1 MHSKVWTILLVGT
14 ALLLLLLGVVL
25 LAVSRHPVPE
35 ATPVPPTATA
45 TATAVV
51 LPTATLPPPPTATP
65 SPYLYTVQEGD
76 TLFSIALTFGLT
88 TDELIAANNLSNPDL
103 LSVGQ
108 QLVIP
113 GRFAP
118 TPEGPPT
125 PGPVLPTVPPATPL
139 PTPTPSGPPVIEIAA
154 VLGAGDL
161 ENEIVRVRNRGGAVS
176 LENWTLADA
185 RGNIFTFPR
194 LVLFPGGEVTI
205 HTKSGTSTP
214 TDLYWRRI
222 APAWESGGLI
232 TLRDRE
238 GVVVDT
244 YIVP

>member
-1 MHSKVWTILLVGT
+1 MRSKVWTILLVGT

-25 LAVSRHPVPE
+25 LAVSRQPVPG
-35 ATPVPPTATA
+35 ATPPLPTATPTATA
-45 TATAVV
+45 EA
-51 LPTATLPPPPTATP
+51 LPTVTLPPPPTITP
-65 SPYLYTVQEGD
+65 SPYLYTVEEGD
-76 TLFSIALTFGLT
+76 TLFSIALAFGLT

-118 TPEGPPT
+118 TPEGSPT
-125 PGPVLPTVPPATPL
+125 PGPLLPTVPPATPL

-161 ENEIVRVRNRGGAVS
+161 ESEIVRVRNRGGAVS
-176 LENWTLADA
+176 LENWSLADA
-185 RGNIFTFPR
+185 RGNRFVFPR

-205 HTKSGTSTP
+205 HTASGQSTP
-214 TDLYWRRI
+214 TDLYWRRTV
-222 APAWESGGLI
+222 AAWESGGLI
-232 TLRDRE
+232 TLRDGE